1 MRGRAKKSCTQGSP
15 AGFTL
20 IEIMAVMLL
29 IALLAT
35 FLLPDF
41 GILSRVKLRHEA
53 ETLGAT
59 LELARARAVM
69 TGKPH
74 RMVLD
79 LDARRY
85 HLEWEVETLDEPL
98 SNAGSE
104 FAPPPR
110 LMAAPSAER
119 SFEPIPTQSG
129 RATSLEEPISFE
141 EIETSEGVLSQGSV
155 YILFNRDGTTVPTTI
170 YLTDGDN
177 NRRALEVLALAETV
191 RIFDAS

>member
-1 MRGRAKKSCTQGSP
+1 MP

-41 GILSRVKLRHEA
+41 GILSRAKLRHET

-79 LDARRY
+79 LDAQRY
-85 HLEWEVETLDEPL
+85 YLEWEIDAPDEPV
-98 SNAGSE
+98 SGGAEG
-104 FAPPPR
+104 APAPN
-110 LMAAPSAER
+110 LTVAPSAQL

-129 RATSLEEPISFE
+129 RATFLEEPIRFE
-141 EIETSEGVLSQGSV
+141 EVETSEGVLSQGSV

-170 YLTDGDN
+170 YLTDGDDH
-177 NRRALEVLALAETV
+177 RRALEVLALAETV
-191 RIFDAS
+191 RSFDAS

>member
-1 MRGRAKKSCTQGSP
+1 MRERAEKSYKRDML

-29 IALLAT
+29 IALLTT

-41 GILSRVKLRHEA
+41 GILSRAKLRHEA

-79 LDARRY
+79 LDAQRY
-85 HLEWEVETLDEPL
+85 YVEWEVEAPDE
-98 SNAGSE
+98 SASTGGIE
-104 FAPPPR
+104 GAPPPS
-110 LMAAPSAER
+110 LTAAPSPQR

-129 RATSLEEPISFE
+129 RATFLEEPITFD
-141 EIETSEGVLSQGSV
+141 EIETSEGGVSQGSV
-155 YILFNRDGTTVPTTI
+155 YLLFSPDGTTVPMTI
-170 YLTDGDN
+170 YLTDGAN